1 MAPPR
6 CTMVLVVLLALDH
19 AGARFIRNVP
29 TPHASMPI
37 ARTTALPLVMMNGD
51 GVPSTKEVSD
61 RMSSIVDRL
70 AMLDEVQKKAMAAM
84 SALAKM
90 KEERDLALSDLAAT
104 RDELSAAREIRDGA
118 LKQAVAACEE
128 REVACKERDVACE
141 ERDSALNERDS
152 ALGERDGA
160 LQEAAEAVEARERA
174 ITAKSEMEAAMQLAE
189 ARAAEAEQR
198 LSDTVAALEARDRS
212 LAAEAEMEAAMQRAQ
227 LPPESRLR
235 EIMHYRVKWTDEAPK
250 PQPLPAADDIKDDA
264 VPPPAGSNTKWNS
277 EKFGI

>member
-1 MAPPR
+1 
-6 CTMVLVVLLALDH
+6 
-19 AGARFIRNVP
+19 
-29 TPHASMPI
+29 
-37 ARTTALPLVMMNGD
+37 
-51 GVPSTKEVSD
+51 
-61 RMSSIVDRL
+61 MSSIVDRL

-90 KEERDLALSDLAAT
+90 KERRDLALSDLAAT

-174 ITAKSEMEAAMQLAE
+174 ISEVGDGGCHATG
-189 ARAAEAEQR
+189 RGTRRGAEQR